1 MDPSD
6 RGVEL
11 TLDLDGLMSMEAARD
26 ILLALEDGVK
36 AEGDPRGTRAVRV
49 DRDQIK
55 EIRRMLNEIDRGG
68 AGFEFTVT
76 AELRSTDA
84 DE

>member
-1 MDPSD
+1 MSD

-36 AEGDPRGTRAVRV
+36 SEGEPSGTRAVRV
-49 DRDQIK
+49 DHDQIK
-55 EIRRMLNEIDRGG
+55 EIQRMLNEIDRGG
-68 AGFEFTVT
+68 AGFEFKVT

-84 DE
+84 DD